1 MDLDINDW
9 NWPWHESGMIWESDE
24 PLGEYSPEKLQ
35 EYTDRDLE
43 VKIDYGFGRMWE
55 GKHEEFIQA
64 VRIYEKGEDSVI
76 FRYGWL
82 STLPFSKEDTILTL
96 YLVWSGKPYEHE
108 DGRKNKINDINN
120 LSAYYL
126 ECCIDDLDRIARDV
140 CGDKNISIHYIL
152 PSAYMDYNIIDDYYF
167 EGEGNAG

>member
-1 MDLDINDW
+1 MINRKKVLLICLYFLLAQVILNVGLGKTYAMEALGEKIKRAMEESNPQQYEMNIILMDLDIKDW

-64 VRIYEKGEDSVI
+64 VRIYEKGEL
-76 FRYGWL
+76 L
-82 STLPFSKEDTILTL
+82 SCS
-96 YLVWSGKPYEHE
+96 
-108 DGRKNKINDINN
+108 
-120 LSAYYL
+120 
-126 ECCIDDLDRIARDV
+126 
-140 CGDKNISIHYIL
+140 
-152 PSAYMDYNIIDDYYF
+152 YNIWSLGFVDNGGDRLKYPKILQ
-167 EGEGNAG
+167 